1 MVPATLSRRG
11 GGYARGVRVLVTGA
25 TGYVGGRLVPR
36 LLERGHQVRVLVR
49 DETRLAG
56 RPWAGRVEVVR
67 GSLEDEG
74 ALRRAL
80 EGAEAAYYL
89 VHAMLS
95 EKAFQEAERRQ
106 AEAFARVGREAGL
119 GHVVYL
125 GGLLPK
131 EGKPSPHLRSRAQVG
146 EILRANLPATEFRA
160 GPVIGSGSAS
170 FEMVRY
176 LP

>member
-1 MVPATLSRRG
+1 MLGACASWSRGPRG
-11 GGYARGVRVLVTGA
+11 TW
-25 TGYVGGRLVPR
+25 GRLVPR

-67 GSLEDEG
+67 GSLEDEE

-125 GGLLPK
+125 GASCPRRA
-131 EGKPSPHLRSRAQVG
+131 SP
-146 EILRANLPATEFRA
+146 PPT
-160 GPVIGSGSAS
+160 
-170 FEMVRY
+170 
-176 LP
+176 

>member
-1 MVPATLSRRG
+1 M
-11 GGYARGVRVLVTGA
+11 
-25 TGYVGGRLVPR
+25 
-36 LLERGHQVRVLVR
+36 RVLVR
-49 DETRLAG
+49 DETRLRG

-80 EGAEAAYYL
+80 EGVGAAYYL

-95 EKAFQEAERRQ
+95 EGPFQEAERRQ
-106 AEAFARVGREAGL
+106 AEAFARVARETGL

-131 EGKPSPHLRSRAQVG
+131 EGGPSLHLQSRAG
-146 EILRANLPATEFRA
+146 R
-160 GPVIGSGSAS
+160 S
-170 FEMVRY
+170 
-176 LP
+176 

>member
-89 VHAMLS
+89 VHAM
-95 EKAFQEAERRQ
+95 R
-106 AEAFARVGREAGL
+106 
-119 GHVVYL
+119 
-125 GGLLPK
+125 
-131 EGKPSPHLRSRAQVG
+131 
-146 EILRANLPATEFRA
+146 
-160 GPVIGSGSAS
+160 
-170 FEMVRY
+170 
-176 LP
+176 